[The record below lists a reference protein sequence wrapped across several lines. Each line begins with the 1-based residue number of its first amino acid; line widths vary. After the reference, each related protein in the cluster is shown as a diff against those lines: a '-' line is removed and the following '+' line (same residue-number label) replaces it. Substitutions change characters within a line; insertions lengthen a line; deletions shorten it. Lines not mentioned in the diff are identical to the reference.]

1 MNQVSIKRCR
11 PLLGTFVEVNLTAK
25 MSEKALIHWSN
36 MAFDEIERIH
46 QTLSFHQLDSELSA
60 LNIALITA
68 PNAQFTMSADLQN
81 VVTFAQQVFEQSNGY
96 YDISIAAPLV
106 ASKHLPAHL
115 FADKAVLLEQQFGC
129 FADVNLE
136 GNLISS
142 AKPIFF
148 DLGGIAK
155 GYAVDQA
162 ISLLPKSISKLLV
175 INVIGDGPILD
186 FLKKECLKKVA
197 LLGTKFTMEKGFY
210 TTTLINNFGLDILI
224 PKARDRQVVHDIIYN
239 ELVKGQFTNTSKQ
252 KIIGIIK
259 ELQNQ
264 GAEGVI
270 LGCTELPILISE
282 LDVTIPIFDTGKIH
296 AYEAIEWSLT
306 NL

>member
-36 MAFDEIERIH
+36 IAFDEIERIH

-115 FADKAVLLEQQFGC
+115 FADKAALLAQQFGC

-162 ISLLPKSISKLLV
+162 ISLLPKEITGSINAGGDMRV
-175 INVIGDGPILD
+175 INWQKQTVEIKYNQRNSA
-186 FLKKECLKKVA
+186 LKKLPMLNTAVASSGSYYQENGSQYFDPKTKCYVKVNGSTSVFADSAMVADA
-197 LLGTKFTMEKGFY
+197 LTKVIVLMNRKDAEKVLNHFNAKGISINRFGFSRR
-210 TTTLINNFGLDILI
+210 IN
-224 PKARDRQVVHDIIYN
+224 
-239 ELVKGQFTNTSKQ
+239 
-252 KIIGIIK
+252 
-259 ELQNQ
+259 
-264 GAEGVI
+264 
-270 LGCTELPILISE
+270 
-282 LDVTIPIFDTGKIH
+282 
-296 AYEAIEWSLT
+296 
-306 NL
+306 

>member
-36 MAFDEIERIH
+36 IAFDEIERIH

-115 FADKAVLLEQQFGC
+115 FAGKAALLEQQFGC
-129 FADVNLE
+129 FADVSLE

-162 ISLLPKSISKLLV
+162 ISLLPKEITGSINAGGDMRV
-175 INVIGDGPILD
+175 INWQKQTVEIKYSQRNSA
-186 FLKKECLKKVA
+186 LKKLPMLNTALASSGSYYQENGSQYFDPKTKCYVKINGSTSVFADSAMVADALTKVIVLMNRKDA
-197 LLGTKFTMEKGFY
+197 EKVLNHFNAKGISINRFGFSRR
-210 TTTLINNFGLDILI
+210 IN
-224 PKARDRQVVHDIIYN
+224 
-239 ELVKGQFTNTSKQ
+239 
-252 KIIGIIK
+252 
-259 ELQNQ
+259 
-264 GAEGVI
+264 
-270 LGCTELPILISE
+270 
-282 LDVTIPIFDTGKIH
+282 
-296 AYEAIEWSLT
+296 
-306 NL
+306 

>member
-25 MSEKALIHWSN
+25 TSEKALIHWSN
-36 MAFDEIERIH
+36 IAFDEIERIH

-115 FADKAVLLEQQFGC
+115 FADKAALLEQQFGC

-162 ISLLPKSISKLLV
+162 ISLLPKEITGSINAGGDMRV
-175 INVIGDGPILD
+175 INWQKQTVEIKYSQRNSA
-186 FLKKECLKKVA
+186 LKKLPMLNTALASSGSYYQENGSQYFDPKTKCYVKVNGSTSVFADSAMVADA
-197 LLGTKFTMEKGFY
+197 LT
-210 TTTLINNFGLDILI
+210 
-224 PKARDRQVVHDIIYN
+224 
-239 ELVKGQFTNTSKQ
+239 
-252 KIIGIIK
+252 KIIVLMDRKDAEKVLNHFNAKGISI
-259 ELQNQ
+259 NRF
-264 GAEGVI
+264 GFSRRI
-270 LGCTELPILISE
+270 
-282 LDVTIPIFDTGKIH
+282 
-296 AYEAIEWSLT
+296 
-306 NL
+306 N

>member
-36 MAFDEIERIH
+36 IAFDEIERIH

-81 VVTFAQQVFEQSNGY
+81 VVTFAQQVFEHSNGY

-115 FADKAVLLEQQFGC
+115 FADKAALLAQQFGC
-129 FADVNLE
+129 FADVNLA

-162 ISLLPKSISKLLV
+162 ISLLPKEITGSINAGGDMRV
-175 INVIGDGPILD
+175 INWQKQTVEIKYNQRNSA
-186 FLKKECLKKVA
+186 LKKLPMLNTALASSGSYYQENGSQYFDPKTKCYVKVNGSTSVFADSAMVADA
-197 LLGTKFTMEKGFY
+197 LTKVIVLMNRKDAEKVLNHFSAKGICINRFGFSRR
-210 TTTLINNFGLDILI
+210 IN
-224 PKARDRQVVHDIIYN
+224 
-239 ELVKGQFTNTSKQ
+239 
-252 KIIGIIK
+252 
-259 ELQNQ
+259 
-264 GAEGVI
+264 
-270 LGCTELPILISE
+270 
-282 LDVTIPIFDTGKIH
+282 
-296 AYEAIEWSLT
+296 
-306 NL
+306 

>member
-81 VVTFAQQVFEQSNGY
+81 VVTFAQQVFEHSNGY

-115 FADKAVLLEQQFGC
+115 FTDKAALLEQQFGC

-136 GNLISS
+136 SNLISS
-142 AKPIFF
+142 TKPIFF

-162 ISLLPKSISKLLV
+162 ISLLPNEITGSINAGGDLRV
-175 INVIGDGPILD
+175 INWQKQKVEIKYSQRNSA
-186 FLKKECLKKVA
+186 LKKLPMLNTA
-197 LLGTKFTMEKGFY
+197 LASSGSYYQENGSQYF
-210 TTTLINNFGLDILI
+210 D
-224 PKARDRQVVHDIIYN
+224 PKAKCY
-239 ELVKGQFTNTSKQ
+239 VKVNGSTSVFADKAMVADALT
-252 KIIGIIK
+252 KIIVLMNRKDAEKVLNHFNAKGISI
-259 ELQNQ
+259 NRF
-264 GAEGVI
+264 GFSRRI
-270 LGCTELPILISE
+270 
-282 LDVTIPIFDTGKIH
+282 
-296 AYEAIEWSLT
+296 
-306 NL
+306 N

>member
-162 ISLLPKSISKLLV
+162 ISLLPKEIAGSINAGGDMRV
-175 INVIGDGPILD
+175 INWQKQTVEIKYSQRNSA
-186 FLKKECLKKVA
+186 LKKLPMLNTA
-197 LLGTKFTMEKGFY
+197 LASSGSYYQENGSQYF
-210 TTTLINNFGLDILI
+210 D
-224 PKARDRQVVHDIIYN
+224 PKAKSYVKVNGSTSVFADSAMVADALTKVIVLMDRKDAEKVLNHFN
-239 ELVKGQFTNTSKQ
+239 AKGININRFGFSRRIN
-252 KIIGIIK
+252 
-259 ELQNQ
+259 
-264 GAEGVI
+264 
-270 LGCTELPILISE
+270 
-282 LDVTIPIFDTGKIH
+282 
-296 AYEAIEWSLT
+296 
-306 NL
+306 

>member
-11 PLLGTFVEVNLTAK
+11 PLLGTFVEVNLTAN

-36 MAFDEIERIH
+36 IAFDEIERIH

-106 ASKHLPAHL
+106 ASTHLPSHL
-115 FADKAVLLEQQFGC
+115 FADKAALLAQQFGC
-129 FADVNLE
+129 FSDVNLE

-142 AKPIFF
+142 TKPIFF

-162 ISLLPKSISKLLV
+162 IYLLPKEITGSINAGGDMRV
-175 INVIGDGPILD
+175 INWQKQTVEIKYSQRNSA
-186 FLKKECLKKVA
+186 LKKLPMLNTALASSGSYYQENGSQYFDPKTKCYVKVNGSTSVFADSAMVADA
-197 LLGTKFTMEKGFY
+197 LTKVIVLMDRKDAEKVLNHFNANGISINRFGFSRR
-210 TTTLINNFGLDILI
+210 IN
-224 PKARDRQVVHDIIYN
+224 
-239 ELVKGQFTNTSKQ
+239 
-252 KIIGIIK
+252 
-259 ELQNQ
+259 
-264 GAEGVI
+264 
-270 LGCTELPILISE
+270 
-282 LDVTIPIFDTGKIH
+282 
-296 AYEAIEWSLT
+296 
-306 NL
+306 

>member
-46 QTLSFHQLDSELSA
+46 QTLSFHKLDSELSA

-68 PNAQFTMSADLQN
+68 PNARFTMSADLQN
-81 VVTFAQQVFEQSNGY
+81 VVTFAQQVFEHSNGY

-115 FADKAVLLEQQFGC
+115 FTDKAALLEQQFGC

-162 ISLLPKSISKLLV
+162 IYLLPKEITGSINAGGDMRV
-175 INVIGDGPILD
+175 INWQKQKVEIKYSQRNSA
-186 FLKKECLKKVA
+186 LKKLPMLNTALASSGSYYQENGSQYFDPKTKCYVKVNGSTSVFADRAMVADA
-197 LLGTKFTMEKGFY
+197 LTKVIVLMNRKDAEKVLNHFNAKGISINRFGFSRR
-210 TTTLINNFGLDILI
+210 IN
-224 PKARDRQVVHDIIYN
+224 
-239 ELVKGQFTNTSKQ
+239 
-252 KIIGIIK
+252 
-259 ELQNQ
+259 
-264 GAEGVI
+264 
-270 LGCTELPILISE
+270 
-282 LDVTIPIFDTGKIH
+282 
-296 AYEAIEWSLT
+296 
-306 NL
+306 

>member
-25 MSEKALIHWSN
+25 MSEKSLIHWSN
-36 MAFDEIERIH
+36 IAFDEIERIH
-46 QTLSFHQLDSELSA
+46 QTLSFHKLDSELSA

-68 PNAQFTMSADLQN
+68 PNARFTMSADLQN
-81 VVTFAQQVFEQSNGY
+81 VVTFAQQVFEHSNGY

-115 FADKAVLLEQQFGC
+115 FTDKAALLEQQFGC

-162 ISLLPKSISKLLV
+162 ISLLPKEITGSINAGGDMRV
-175 INVIGDGPILD
+175 INWQKQTVEIKYSQRNSA
-186 FLKKECLKKVA
+186 LKKLPMLNTALASSGSYYQENGSQYFDPKTKCYVKVNGSTSVFADSAMVADA
-197 LLGTKFTMEKGFY
+197 LTKVIVLMDRKDAEKVLNHFNAKGISINRFGFSRR
-210 TTTLINNFGLDILI
+210 IN
-224 PKARDRQVVHDIIYN
+224 
-239 ELVKGQFTNTSKQ
+239 
-252 KIIGIIK
+252 
-259 ELQNQ
+259 
-264 GAEGVI
+264 
-270 LGCTELPILISE
+270 
-282 LDVTIPIFDTGKIH
+282 
-296 AYEAIEWSLT
+296 
-306 NL
+306 

>member
-25 MSEKALIHWSN
+25 MLEKALIHWTN
-36 MAFDEIERIH
+36 IAFDEIERIH

-106 ASKHLPAHL
+106 ASKHLPSHL
-115 FADKAVLLEQQFGC
+115 FADKAALLAQQFGC

-162 ISLLPKSISKLLV
+162 ISLLPKEITGSINAGGDMRV
-175 INVIGDGPILD
+175 INWQKQTVEIKYNQRNSA
-186 FLKKECLKKVA
+186 LKKLPMLNTAVASSGSYYQENGSQYFDPKTKCYVKVNGSTSVFADSAMVADA
-197 LLGTKFTMEKGFY
+197 LTKVIVLMNRKDAEKVLNHFSAKGISINRFGFSRR
-210 TTTLINNFGLDILI
+210 IN
-224 PKARDRQVVHDIIYN
+224 
-239 ELVKGQFTNTSKQ
+239 
-252 KIIGIIK
+252 
-259 ELQNQ
+259 
-264 GAEGVI
+264 
-270 LGCTELPILISE
+270 
-282 LDVTIPIFDTGKIH
+282 
-296 AYEAIEWSLT
+296 
-306 NL
+306 